1 MELNKLTESQ
11 KELLI
16 KKLKL
21 KNEYIEKL
29 NNIEFK
35 KEHLGALEF
44 DLTITGAEFNDV
56 PVHFRIERVP
66 AEIFLKIANK
76 ETISES
82 TSESLKNFVALPAE
96 AKKLDFFNYD
106 TDALMLLSNI
116 ITSFQ
121 TTPSV
126 FR

>member
-1 MELNKLTESQ
+1 MVLDNLTESQ
-11 KELLI
+11 AELV

-21 KNEYIEKL
+21 KDEHVEKL
-29 NNIEFK
+29 DNIEFK

-44 DLTITGAEFNDV
+44 DLTMTDAEFNDS
-56 PVHFRIERVP
+56 PVHFRLERVP
-66 AEIFLKIANK
+66 AETFLKIVNK
-76 ETISES
+76 DKLNELMP
-82 TSESLKNFVALPAE
+82 ESLKNFIALPLE

-106 TDALMLLSNI
+106 TDALMILSNI

-121 TTPSV
+121 ATPSI